1 MSVALNAQLLKPR
14 LTCLPNKPPFS
25 HRNCMRMIYN
35 KKADITMLE
44 AGDIY
49 RAGEDYGLI
58 PIMAEVRLLSII
70 NILCYKQVVYY
81 FKLRARQMEGN
92 TREIGHKRG
101 HISRDGVLP

>member
-58 PIMAEVRLLSII
+58 PIMAEVRLLSISMQYAML
-70 NILCYKQVVYY
+70 N
-81 FKLRARQMEGN
+81 
-92 TREIGHKRG
+92 
-101 HISRDGVLP
+101 

>member
-1 MSVALNAQLLKPR
+1 MGVLIYIHIIPLGCRPEFDKCQRMSVALNAQLLKPR

-25 HRNCMRMIYN
+25 HRHCMRMIYN

-58 PIMAEVRLLSII
+58 PIMAEVRLL
-70 NILCYKQVVYY
+70 CYENK
-81 FKLRARQMEGN
+81 
-92 TREIGHKRG
+92 
-101 HISRDGVLP
+101 

>member
-1 MSVALNAQLLKPR
+1 MSTALNAQLLKPR

-58 PIMAEVRLLSII
+58 PIMAEVDGLIVAISLLSS
-70 NILCYKQVVYY
+70 LP
-81 FKLRARQMEGN
+81 FLS
-92 TREIGHKRG
+92 
-101 HISRDGVLP
+101 ISLSPISPSPENSLIYLNFYLYHGKDFFY